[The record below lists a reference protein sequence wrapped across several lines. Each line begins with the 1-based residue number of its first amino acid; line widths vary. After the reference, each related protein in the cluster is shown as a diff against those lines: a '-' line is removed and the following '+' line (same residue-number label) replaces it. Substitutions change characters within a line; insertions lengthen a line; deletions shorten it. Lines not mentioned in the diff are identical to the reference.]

1 MTKLVAKR
9 ILKINKKA
17 TVISIHIGF
26 SYDEDLKSINSS
38 KKIAPTQSTKELTN
52 HILSLFRE
60 KYRGGSVR
68 NIGVRFDKLTD
79 SDYKILTLFDDIK
92 IVERNTKLEKAID
105 DIRDKFGYLSIQKA
119 TALME
124 GSRVK
129 ERSTLIGG
137 HCGGLDGII
146 WLIVVTCLINQQ
158 ENI

>member
-1 MTKLVAKR
+1 MVSHQLYH
-9 ILKINKKA
+9 N
-17 TVISIHIGF
+17 
-26 SYDEDLKSINSS
+26 
-38 KKIAPTQSTKELTN
+38 
-52 HILSLFRE
+52 
-60 KYRGGSVR
+60 
-68 NIGVRFDKLTD
+68 NI
-79 SDYKILTLFDDIK
+79 ITLFIIK

-146 WLIVVTCLINQQ
+146 
-158 ENI
+158 